1 MHELD
6 GDEKFAF
13 IVYTIIAGVCVIT
26 ACVLLYITVKVIRKV
41 GETPLCGRKRSDN
54 AANVGHATVLCLK

>member
-41 GETPLCGRKRSDN
+41 GASDLIMPLMLVMLQFSALSKF
-54 AANVGHATVLCLK
+54 TT